1 VTWLWLITPAW
12 VKRWAAGIAAAL
24 AFVWTVYIMGRK
36 SSRDERE
43 EKDKRDY
50 DEKTDE
56 IEKLDLGHGAT
67 DAERIK
73 RLQSI
78 ADRAGGSSDRR

>member
-1 VTWLWLITPAW
+1 VTWLWALTPAW

-24 AFVWTVYIMGRK
+24 AFVWTVYVMGRK
-36 SSRDERE
+36 SSQDERE

-56 IEKLDLGHGAT
+56 IEKLDLGLGAT
-67 DAERIK
+67 DLERIE
-73 RLQSI
+73 RLRAI
-78 ADRAGGSSDRR
+78 NHRAGGGSDRR